1 MSVQARFEET
11 GTISAEV
18 CKALGIDY
26 TKEYI
31 SNIGRPLRIV
41 PDGKPLAFL

>member
-1 MSVQARFEET
+1 MYIRDTPVSVPDFMASVYQR
-11 GTISAEV
+11 
-18 CKALGIDY
+18 LGIDY
-26 TKEYI
+26 TKENI